1 MNEFLFRIEP
11 VTATERLSPGVRA
24 VLPVAQ
30 ATSGLDAEDGARNQ
44 PAAPERGEGATLAV
58 DKNAHAAAAYA
69 QVHARI
75 VTVLA
80 DLKAQSAPVRRATL
94 DAAEHSL
101 LSLIPQPAVVLPL
114 PPASQDMVEFVVQV
128 TQSIARQAAQT
139 RAAQSRVSAAAVDA
153 AVA

>member
-1 MNEFLFRIEP
+1 M
-11 VTATERLSPGVRA
+11 
-24 VLPVAQ
+24 VA
-30 ATSGLDAEDGARNQ
+30 GDKGAR
-44 PAAPERGEGATLAV
+44 
-58 DKNAHAAAAYA
+58 AAAAYA

-80 DLKAQSAPVRRATL
+80 DLKAQTVPVRPATL
-94 DAAEHSL
+94 DAAELSL
-101 LSLIPQPAVVLPL
+101 LSLMPQPAIVLPL

-139 RAAQSRVSAAAVDA
+139 RAAQSSVSAAAVDA